1 MDPKQTTISRRGK
14 ALAAAALAAATL
26 SVGGAITFTGHS
38 PGGGLSGGLA
48 TAAADH
54 EPTQAHS
61 GSKGCATKKGCIPSG
76 FGLAASA
83 DVAGDARPGSVLF
96 WF

>member
-38 PGGGLSGGLA
+38 LGGGLA

-54 EPTQAHS
+54 EPAQPQAAGQSRSAGTVTGMDLHNE
-61 GSKGCATKKGCIPSG
+61 PSG
-76 FGLAASA
+76 PA
-83 DVAGDARPGSVLF
+83 V
-96 WF
+96 W